1 MYSFLESADH
11 MTEFSSQVGRY
22 FLSILYLIGIGDMD
36 VPGRA
41 HGPCAEGPRLE
52 RDSRS

>member
-11 MTEFSSQVGRY
+11 MIEFSILVGRY
-22 FLSILYLIGIGDMD
+22 FVSILYLIGIGDVD
-36 VPGRA
+36 VPVRA
-41 HGPCAEGPRLE
+41 YGPCAEGPRLE